1 MSSLIEALLGQPT
14 EAQGLMSILP
24 MLQGMQGGSS
34 VQSGAPTSQTTS
46 PMDAGHWQDVA
57 HRMAMQ
63 RGYTDTG
70 WNDLNNII
78 MRESHWNPNA
88 VNPNG
93 GAYGIPQ
100 ILPASHPDAQ
110 LQNDPRGQ
118 LKWLFQYINGRYG
131 SPEAAWQF
139 KQNNGWY

>member
-1 MSSLIEALLGQPT
+1 MSSLMDMLLSQPS
-14 EAQGLMSILP
+14 AADKFMSLAP
-24 MLQGMQGGSS
+24 MMDGGGGAAATPA
-34 VQSGAPTSQTTS
+34 VISGGTS
-46 PMDAGHWQDVA
+46 MNAGHWQDVA
-57 HRMAMQ
+57 QRMATQ
-63 RGYTDTG
+63 KGYSPQD
-70 WNDLNNII
+70 WDALNNII
-78 MRESHWNPNA
+78 QRESGWDPNA
-88 VNPNG
+88 VNASS

-139 KQNNGWY
+139 KQDQGWY